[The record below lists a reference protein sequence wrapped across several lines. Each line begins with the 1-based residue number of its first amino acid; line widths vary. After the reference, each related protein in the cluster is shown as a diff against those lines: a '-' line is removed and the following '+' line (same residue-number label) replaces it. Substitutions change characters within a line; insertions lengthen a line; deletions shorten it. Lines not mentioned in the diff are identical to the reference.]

1 MLLFRSE
8 DHIESWRTERSLER
22 GASMTLKQQWE
33 LARRW
38 YSNRLDPDW
47 RRRSPDEAQRVLAEC
62 GLSDPF
68 WKLA

>member
-8 DHIESWRTERSLER
+8 DHIEAWRAERSLER
-22 GASMTLKQQWE
+22 GASMTLQQQWE

-47 RRRSPDEAQRVLAEC
+47 RRRSPDEARRVLAEC

-68 WKLA
+68 WELA

>member
-1 MLLFRSE
+1 
-8 DHIESWRTERSLER
+8 
-22 GASMTLKQQWE
+22 MTLQQQWE

-47 RRRSPDEAQRVLAEC
+47 HRRSSDEAQRVLAEC

-68 WKLA
+68 WELV

>member
-8 DHIESWRTERSLER
+8 DHIEPWRVERSLER
-22 GASMTLKQQWE
+22 GASMTLEQQWE

-38 YSNRLDPDW
+38 YSNRLDADW

-68 WKLA
+68 WELV

>member
-8 DHIESWRTERSLER
+8 DHIETWRAERSLER
-22 GASMTLKQQWE
+22 GASMTLQQQWE

-47 RRRSPDEAQRVLAEC
+47 RRRSPDEARRVLAEC

-68 WKLA
+68 WELA